1 MPWVPR
7 GLREGVVT
15 SPYPRGDDGYGT
27 GFRGAIAVSETNASR
42 DDLERT
48 AGACPTGAISVG
60 PATANVDRG
69 ACILCGRC
77 VAMSPAVFRFVP
89 DFETSSTVRTALVV
103 PTSPESDAAIDEVR
117 LELAIRVKALRRSL
131 HVRHVDAGSDGADEW
146 EIAAL
151 TNPIY
156 DVQRLGV
163 FFTASP
169 RHADILLVTGVG
181 SAGMIGPLRETWE
194 AMAHPKVLVAGGVD
208 AISGGVV
215 GDGYAS
221 RGGITSSVHVD
232 VFVPGSPATPF
243 GVLHALLMAA
253 NLLPGGRTA
262 RDDGASSATK
272 RRRAS

>member
-1 MPWVPR
+1 
-7 GLREGVVT
+7 
-15 SPYPRGDDGYGT
+15 
-27 GFRGAIAVSETNASR
+27 
-42 DDLERT
+42 
-48 AGACPTGAISVG
+48 
-60 PATANVDRG
+60 
-69 ACILCGRC
+69 
-77 VAMSPAVFRFVP
+77 
-89 DFETSSTVRTALVV
+89 
-103 PTSPESDAAIDEVR
+103 
-117 LELAIRVKALRRSL
+117 
-131 HVRHVDAGSDGADEW
+131 
-146 EIAAL
+146 
-151 TNPIY
+151 
-156 DVQRLGV
+156 V